1 MREQGILVA
10 KGQYVGFVD
19 GDDEITPDMYEKL
32 IKNAVTYD
40 AQISQCGILYCFYD
54 GRQKQMHGTGKLTV
68 YDWQKGCAALLR
80 GTEME
85 PSLCNKIYHASIIRN
100 SCLDPSIIN
109 NEDMLRNIVLFDR
122 TKQSVMEDFCGYLYW
137 RRQESMSNNHKA
149 VENGKNI
156 LRARKLI
163 YTYVPKELKA
173 EALLNY
179 LYGALNTYNSLIGNR
194 EKNADILRDQCRR
207 IMEAGVKKVEHV
219 SGKFRLKVFFIL
231 HMPFIYDAAQRENV
245 HWRKKRIRRQA
256 EQAHRAV
263 SLREGTI
270 S

>member
-1 MREQGILVA
+1 
-10 KGQYVGFVD
+10 
-19 GDDEITPDMYEKL
+19 
-32 IKNAVTYD
+32 
-40 AQISQCGILYCFYD
+40 
-54 GRQKQMHGTGKLTV
+54 
-68 YDWQKGCAALLR
+68 
-80 GTEME
+80 
-85 PSLCNKIYHASIIRN
+85 
-100 SCLDPSIIN
+100 
-109 NEDMLRNIVLFDR
+109 
-122 TKQSVMEDFCGYLYW
+122 
-137 RRQESMSNNHKA
+137 MSNNHKA

-231 HMPFIYDAAQRENV
+231 HMPFI
-245 HWRKKRIRRQA
+245 
-256 EQAHRAV
+256 
-263 SLREGTI
+263 
-270 S
+270 